1 MLPPLSSAVT
11 VSTGWADECAHEI
24 GSGARTPSTGLIVKA
39 KTGSPTRRGRP
50 PFVATDEHRKVVMIG
65 TAAGHT
71 QATMAVRIGINVD
84 TLRKHFR
91 AELDEGTDLANS
103 ALGEVLY
110 RKALSGDIKAIE
122 NWYDRR
128 GGSGWRKRTAS
139 ETSGPDGGPI
149 QVAAMPRRDLSHFT
163 TAEVEAFERLTAKLE
178 QGDAATNG

>member
-1 MLPPLSSAVT
+1 
-11 VSTGWADECAHEI
+11 
-24 GSGARTPSTGLIVKA
+24 
-39 KTGSPTRRGRP
+39 
-50 PFVATDEHRKVVMIG
+50 MI
-65 TAAGHT
+65 
-71 QATMAVRIGINVD
+71 AVRVGVNVD

-91 AELDEGTDLANS
+91 AELNEGTDFANS

-163 TAEVEAFERLTAKLE
+163 TEEIEAFERLTAKLE
-178 QGDAATNG
+178 NADVTAHG

>member
-1 MLPPLSSAVT
+1 MSAGKASPPA
-11 VSTGWADECAHEI
+11 
-24 GSGARTPSTGLIVKA
+24 
-39 KTGSPTRRGRP
+39 RRGRP
-50 PFVATDEHRKVVMIG
+50 SFVATEQHRKLVMIL
-65 TAAGHT
+65 AASGHT
-71 QATMAVRIGINVD
+71 QATMGARIGVNVD

-91 AELDEGTDLANS
+91 AELDEGTDFANS

-149 QVAAMPRRDLSHFT
+149 QVAATARRDLSHLT
-163 TAEVEAFERLTAKLE
+163 TDEIEVLEQLTAKLE
-178 QGDAATNG
+178 QGNAASHG

>member
-1 MLPPLSSAVT
+1 M
-11 VSTGWADECAHEI
+11 
-24 GSGARTPSTGLIVKA
+24 GAR
-39 KTGSPTRRGRP
+39 
-50 PFVATDEHRKVVMIG
+50 IG
-65 TAAGHT
+65 
-71 QATMAVRIGINVD
+71 VNVD

-91 AELDEGTDLANS
+91 PELDEGTDFANS

-149 QVAAMPRRDLSHFT
+149 QVAATARRDMSHLST
-163 TAEVEAFERLTAKLE
+163 EDIEAFERLTAKLE
-178 QGDAATNG
+178 QSDAATNG

>member
-1 MLPPLSSAVT
+1 M
-11 VSTGWADECAHEI
+11 
-24 GSGARTPSTGLIVKA
+24 
-39 KTGSPTRRGRP
+39 
-50 PFVATDEHRKVVMIG
+50 VMS
-65 TAAGHT
+65 AAGHT
-71 QATMAVRIGINVD
+71 QATMAGRIGINVD

-91 AELDEGTDLANS
+91 AELDEGTDFANS

-149 QVAAMPRRDLSHFT
+149 QVAATARRDMSHLST
-163 TAEVEAFERLTAKLE
+163 EEVEAFARLTAKLE